1 MTRKNPQMKSTQ
13 FKGNSRLLNNHPKST
28 NTHTKTLGEL
38 KTFPLNSYV
47 HSRHLEIW
55 VNSSSNAFF
64 NEQIL
69 IFFCEPFEGMWI
81 FFKRW
86 HSTAAKSGW
95 YIERC
100 YLQKMCIFIFF
111 QMEKVQSILTTFA
124 FYLFE
129 YLLLFRILKL
139 QHFLTNV

>member
-13 FKGNSRLLNNHPKST
+13 FKGNSRHLTNHPKST

-64 NEQIL
+64 DEKIL
-69 IFFCEPFEGMWI
+69 MFLLWTFWRNVNIFQKVAQYSCKEWMIHREMLFTEDV
-81 FFKRW
+81 
-86 HSTAAKSGW
+86 HL
-95 YIERC
+95 YILSNGESA
-100 YLQKMCIFIFF
+100 INIDN
-111 QMEKVQSILTTFA
+111 I
-124 FYLFE
+124 
-129 YLLLFRILKL
+129 RILSVRI
-139 QHFLTNV
+139 FAPV

>member
-13 FKGNSRLLNNHPKST
+13 FKGNSRHLNNHPKST

-64 NEQIL
+64 DEKIL
-69 IFFCEPFEGMWI
+69 MFLLWTFWRNVNIFQKVAQYSCKEWMIHREMLFTEDV
-81 FFKRW
+81 
-86 HSTAAKSGW
+86 HL
-95 YIERC
+95 YILSNGESA
-100 YLQKMCIFIFF
+100 INIDN
-111 QMEKVQSILTTFA
+111 I
-124 FYLFE
+124 
-129 YLLLFRILKL
+129 RILSVRIFAPL
-139 QHFLTNV
+139 

>member
-13 FKGNSRLLNNHPKST
+13 FKNNSRHLNNHPKST

-64 NEQIL
+64 DEKIL
-69 IFFCEPFEGMWI
+69 MFLLWTFWRNVNIFQKVAQYSCKEWMIHREMLFTEDV
-81 FFKRW
+81 
-86 HSTAAKSGW
+86 HL
-95 YIERC
+95 YILSNGESA
-100 YLQKMCIFIFF
+100 INIDN
-111 QMEKVQSILTTFA
+111 I
-124 FYLFE
+124 
-129 YLLLFRILKL
+129 RILSVRI
-139 QHFLTNV
+139 FAPV

>member
-13 FKGNSRLLNNHPKST
+13 FKGNSRHLTNHPKST

-64 NEQIL
+64 DEKIL
-69 IFFCEPFEGMWI
+69 MFLLWTFWRNVNIFQKVAQYSCKEWMIHREMLFTEDV
-81 FFKRW
+81 
-86 HSTAAKSGW
+86 HL
-95 YIERC
+95 YILSNGESA
-100 YLQKMCIFIFF
+100 INIDN
-111 QMEKVQSILTTFA
+111 I
-124 FYLFE
+124 
-129 YLLLFRILKL
+129 RILSARI
-139 QHFLTNV
+139 FAPV

>member
-13 FKGNSRLLNNHPKST
+13 FKGNSRHLTNHPKST

-64 NEQIL
+64 DEKIL
-69 IFFCEPFEGMWI
+69 MFLLWTFWRNVNIFQKVAQYSCKEWMIHRERPFTEDV
-81 FFKRW
+81 
-86 HSTAAKSGW
+86 HL
-95 YIERC
+95 YILSNGESA
-100 YLQKMCIFIFF
+100 INIDN
-111 QMEKVQSILTTFA
+111 I
-124 FYLFE
+124 
-129 YLLLFRILKL
+129 RILSARI
-139 QHFLTNV
+139 FAPV

>member
-1 MTRKNPQMKSTQ
+1 MRKNPQMKSTQ

-28 NTHTKTLGEL
+28 NTHTKTATRRAENLSLEL
-38 KTFPLNSYV
+38 LCSFRV
-47 HSRHLEIW
+47 
-55 VNSSSNAFF
+55 
-64 NEQIL
+64 IL
-69 IFFCEPFEGMWI
+69 RSEWILLQMRFLTKRFWCFFCEPFEGMWI

-139 QHFLTNV
+139 